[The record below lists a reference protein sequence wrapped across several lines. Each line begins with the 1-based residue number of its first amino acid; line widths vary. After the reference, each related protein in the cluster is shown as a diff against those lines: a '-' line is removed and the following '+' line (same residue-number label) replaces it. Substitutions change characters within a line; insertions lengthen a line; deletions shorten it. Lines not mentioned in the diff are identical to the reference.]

1 MEGIPNELSNQDC
14 EGANQSYSTSDKT
27 QQIYN
32 QTDGPDNTKNLMP
45 YIKVINGGSPL
56 RKSSLSLF

>member
-32 QTDGPDNTKNLMP
+32 QTDGPDNTKNFMP
-45 YIKVINGGSPL
+45 CIKVINGGSPL